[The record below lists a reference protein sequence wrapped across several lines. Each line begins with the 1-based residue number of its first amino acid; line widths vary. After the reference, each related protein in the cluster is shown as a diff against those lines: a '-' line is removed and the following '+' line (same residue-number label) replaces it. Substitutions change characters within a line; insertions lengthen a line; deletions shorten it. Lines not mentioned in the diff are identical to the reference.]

1 MRDSS
6 TSTELQEVQCARVGV
21 LKLECAEEPPGGLA
35 RIQIARPHLE
45 SHTVGLSGAEGFTSL
60 TGS

>member
-6 TSTELQEVQCARVGV
+6 TSTELQEVQCARTGV

-35 RIQIARPHLE
+35 RMQISRPHLE
-45 SHTVGLSGAEGFTSL
+45 SHTVGLEWG
-60 TGS
+60 